1 MHYNQIPVVSFGFV
15 LPKDQYLCETLVSE
29 CQIKYKFGQS
39 LRSTID
45 WKVGSSFP
53 QLLPI
58 NPFSQYDGQ

>member
-1 MHYNQIPVVSFGFV
+1 MHYNQTPVVSFGFV
-15 LPKDQYLCETLVSE
+15 LPKDQHLCETLVSE

-53 QLLPI
+53 QL
-58 NPFSQYDGQ
+58 